1 MLSRKHEVLC
11 QVTKPLNDL
20 VLFEETEMPF
30 RAFRLWKTK
39 IFQCLFHVC
48 ACEYLQ
54 HLELDKSF
62 FISTGIAYI
71 RFCHSFWKSFTSA
84 FVHCVR
90 YAQDNIIMLILNK
103 LLELGSKSLTRRG
116 RFLELLLRT

>member
-1 MLSRKHEVLC
+1 MLARKHEVLR
-11 QVTKPLNDL
+11 QVTKPLNDR
-20 VLFEETEMPF
+20 VLFEETEMPY

-39 IFQCLFHVC
+39 ISSVYFILS

-71 RFCHSFWKSFTSA
+71 RFEVFYNVRRLLSIA
-84 FVHCVR
+84 FV
-90 YAQDNIIMLILNK
+90 MPK
-103 LLELGSKSLTRRG
+103 TTLLC
-116 RFLELLLRT
+116 

>member
-1 MLSRKHEVLC
+1 MLARKHKVLR
-11 QVTKPLNDL
+11 QVTKLLNEH

-30 RAFRLWKTK
+30 RAFYLWKTK
-39 IFQCLFHVC
+39 ISSVYSFHIC

-71 RFCHSFWKSFTSA
+71 HFEVFC
-84 FVHCVR
+84 R
-90 YAQDNIIMLILNK
+90 
-103 LLELGSKSLTRRG
+103 LLSTAIVMPKT
-116 RFLELLLRT
+116 T